1 MKKHF
6 WQIVAIIAV
15 AFALTVMGV
24 LFIYSHKMETK
35 IANLEERLETKPG
48 VVYETVPVEK
58 LVYIYQSA
66 TPSNEPTIE
75 EPAPTN
81 DPVEETE
88 PTQEPEEPTE
98 EPIEE
103 APVEEAPTEEP
114 AEEAPA
120 EEAPVEEA
128 PVEEAPVEEVPADSE
143 QAPEEIPEEDP
154 TVEEPK
160 AEVIPTIAAGTKY
173 TVGGRVV
180 EIDHVIEQLENG
192 KYYVSCCQYFG
203 LNERT
208 KAYDKLLTEATANS
222 VEVHYFTFVSV
233 TEGEI
238 VADGYLLYVAIR
250 GGERPAIAHGTATH
264 NYNVFH

>member
-6 WQIVAIIAV
+6 WQIVAIVAV

-35 IANLEERLETKPG
+35 IANLEERLEAKPG
-48 VVYETVPVEK
+48 VVYETIPVEK
-58 LVYIYQSA
+58 LVYVYQSA
-66 TPSNEPTIE
+66 APSNEPTIE

-88 PTQEPEEPTE
+88 PTQEPEE
-98 EPIEE
+98 I
-103 APVEEAPTEEP
+103 P
-114 AEEAPA
+114 AEPEEPA

-128 PVEEAPVEEVPADSE
+128 PVEEPIDSE
-143 QAPEEIPEEDP
+143 QAPEETPEEDP
-154 TVEEPK
+154 IVEEPE

-208 KAYDKLLTEATANS
+208 KAYDRLLTEATANS